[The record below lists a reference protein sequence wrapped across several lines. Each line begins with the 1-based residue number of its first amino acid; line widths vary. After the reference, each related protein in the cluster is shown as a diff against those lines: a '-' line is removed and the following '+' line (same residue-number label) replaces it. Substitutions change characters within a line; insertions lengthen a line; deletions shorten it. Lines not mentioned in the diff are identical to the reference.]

1 MVSGKTAEYKLF
13 WKGLGGVGIFLAKKW
28 INKVVDIS
36 RVSDSPETVRNC
48 AFPQNIQ
55 TSKLCE
61 ITVFSQCKVLVQEN
75 IISVIPVYAPQGGLD
90 DSQKKKKKDF
100 YDSFISVVRMLREK
114 AIVVT
119 EGDLNGPPGCKP

>member
-1 MVSGKTAEYKLF
+1 M
-13 WKGLGGVGIFLAKKW
+13 
-28 INKVVDIS
+28 
-36 RVSDSPETVRNC
+36 
-48 AFPQNIQ
+48 
-55 TSKLCE
+55 
-61 ITVFSQCKVLVQEN
+61 VQEN

>member
-1 MVSGKTAEYKLF
+1 M
-13 WKGLGGVGIFLAKKW
+13 AKKW